1 MWEVSH
7 KQTVLIASPVHQKPE
22 ILSLFL
28 ESLKQLKKEELL
40 IHFYFIDDNANVD
53 SSRLLIQFQKCI
65 ESVMIEKS
73 SFQDVYSKDE
83 QTHYWNERLVW
94 KVANF
99 KNLIIRYAQ
108 EKNYNYLFFVDS
120 DLLLCPQTVVHLVKQ
135 EKDII
140 SEIFWT
146 KWQLDSMEQPQVWL
160 YDEYIQYNKQL
171 GEQLSTEQI
180 NVRYQEF
187 ITKMRNP
194 GVYEVGGLGACT
206 LISQHAL
213 QKGVNFSKI
222 PNLTFWGE
230 DRHFCIR
237 AAAIG
242 LSLHVDTYYP
252 AYHIYRDTD
261 IEGGKEFLNKSMNR
275 HKNAHLNINVSI
287 PTKPTLTL
295 SMVIKNEENR
305 FLREALTSH
314 LPYIDNAV
322 IIDDG
327 SIDNSVELCREVLKT
342 VPCKIVQNQVS
353 KFSNEVEL
361 RKQQW
366 DETIKTKPNWIL
378 NVDADE
384 LFEDKFNQ
392 EVSQL
397 LEQEDYD
404 LYSFRLYDFWNNT
417 HYRED
422 EYWYAHFFYRP
433 FLVRYRKDFSF
444 VWKETPQHCG
454 RFPENIFQLP
464 NSISSLRVK
473 HYGWSKLEYRLEKY
487 KRYLANDPQAQYGIK
502 EQYESI
508 LDKSPNLIK
517 WRE

>member
-1 MWEVSH
+1 MTH
-7 KQTVLIASPVHQKPE
+7 KPRVLIASPIHQKLE

-40 IHFYFIDDNANVD
+40 VHFYFIDDNENVD
-53 SSRLLIQFQKCI
+53 SSRLLIQFQECI
-65 ESVMIEKS
+65 GSVVIEKS
-73 SFQDVYSKDE
+73 SYQDVYLKDK
-83 QTHYWNERLVW
+83 QTHHWNEHLVW

-99 KNLIIRYAQ
+99 KNLIIKYAK
-108 EKNYNYLFFVDS
+108 EKNYDYLFFVDS
-120 DLLLCPQTVVHLVKQ
+120 DLLLSPKTLVHLVQ
-135 EKDII
+135 QRKDII

-146 KWQLDSMEQPQVWL
+146 KWQLESIEQPQVWL
-160 YDEYIQYNKQL
+160 YDEYTQYNTHP
-171 GEQLSTEQI
+171 GEQLSSEQI
-180 NVRYQEF
+180 NIRYQNF

-206 LISQHAL
+206 LISQNAL

-242 LSLHVDTYYP
+242 LSLHVDTHYP

-261 IEGGKEFLNKSMNR
+261 IKGGKAFLK
-275 HKNAHLNINVSI
+275 KNTPRQKASTLNINVST

-295 SMVIKNEENR
+295 SMIIKDEGNR
-305 FLREALTSH
+305 FLREVLKSH

-327 SIDNSVELCREVLKT
+327 STDNSVEICREVLKT
-342 VPCKIVQNQVS
+342 VPCKIVQNKVS
-353 KFSNEVEL
+353 KFSTEVEL
-361 RKQQW
+361 RQQQW
-366 DETIKTKPNWIL
+366 EETSKTDPNWIL

-384 LFEDKFNQ
+384 LFEDKFKQ
-392 EVSQL
+392 EVEQL

-404 LYSFRLYDFWNNT
+404 LYSFRLYDFWSNT

-422 EYWYAHFFYRP
+422 EYWYAHLFYRP
-433 FLVRYRKDFSF
+433 FLARYRKDFSY

-454 RFPENIFQLP
+454 RFPKNIFQLP
-464 NSISSLRVK
+464 NSISNLRVK

-487 KRYLANDPQAQYGIK
+487 KRYLTIDPQTRYGIK
-502 EQYESI
+502 EQYDSI

-517 WRE
+517 WEE